1 MAQDRMAESTATVK
15 TLYGTENPCTVKGSP
30 EFGDIM
36 QKFIYSDV
44 NKQAKMPLAQK
55 ELLTLVV
62 LTANATPEDIG
73 IHVKGALNA
82 GATPEEIR
90 ETIYQTAPYVGFAR
104 AKNAL
109 VEMQIAFEEADV
121 KLPLENQGTTDDTNR
136 YDKGLD
142 VQSNI
147 FGRSH
152 ILAGYD
158 NAPADQKFINYYLS
172 ENCFGD
178 YYTRKVLDL
187 KQRELVTFTAII
199 TLGCCDPQAKS
210 HVAGNLIVGNT
221 RQDLLNAVTVALPYI
236 GYPRTLNAI
245 SAINAAA
252 PAEK

>member
-1 MAQDRMAESTATVK
+1 MAQDRMAESAATVK
-15 TLYGTENPCTVKGSP
+15 TLYGTENPCAIKGSP

-44 NKQAKMPLAQK
+44 NNQVKMPLAQK
-55 ELLTLVV
+55 ELLTLAV

-82 GATPEEIR
+82 GASPEEIR

-109 VEMQIAFEEADV
+109 IEMQLAFEEAGV
-121 KLPLENQGTTDDTNR
+121 KLPLANQGTTTDSDR
-136 YDKGLD
+136 VEKGEQAQVD
-142 VQSNI
+142 I
-147 FGRSH
+147 FGEGMRGFANS
-152 ILAGYD
+152 GTG
-158 NAPADQKFINYYLS
+158 DQKHINNWLS
-172 ENCFGD
+172 GNCFGD

-187 KQRELVTFTAII
+187 KQRELITFTAII
-199 TLGCCDPQAKS
+199 TLGCCDPQAKA
-210 HVAGNLIVGNT
+210 HVAGNLGVGNT
-221 RQDLLNAVTVALPYI
+221 RQDLINAVTVALPYI

>member
-15 TLYGTENPCTVKGSP
+15 TLYGTENPCYVKGSP
-30 EFGDIM
+30 ELGDIM

-44 NKQAKMPLAQK
+44 NNQVQMPLAQK
-55 ELLTLVV
+55 ELLTIVV

-73 IHVKGALNA
+73 IHVKGALAA
-82 GATPEEIR
+82 GATPDEIR
-90 ETIYQTAPYVGFAR
+90 ETIYQTTPYVGFAR

-109 VEMQIAFEEADV
+109 IEMQLAFEEAGIGELKDA
-121 KLPLENQGTTDDTNR
+121 GTVTDATR
-136 YDKGLD
+136 YDDGLN
-142 VQSNI
+142 VQGGI
-147 FGRSH
+147 FGREH
-152 ILAGYD
+152 IMAGYD

-199 TLGCCDPQAKS
+199 TLGCCDPQAKA
-210 HVAGNLIVGNT
+210 HVNGNLGVDNT
-221 RQDLLNAVTVALPYI
+221 RQDLINAATIALPYI

-245 SAINAAA
+245 SAINAVT
-252 PAEK
+252 PAK